1 MWDDISEPSAAHLH
15 LILDIVDAVFQHFVF
30 YFHQDSSQSDSW
42 LMAHRLDGCYKTFV
56 ILK

>member
-30 YFHQDSSQSDSW
+30 YFHQDSSQSDSRLMG
-42 LMAHRLDGCYKTFV
+42 LMAVTKHLLF
-56 ILK
+56 LNN

>member
-42 LMAHRLDGCYKTFV
+42 RMGLMAVTKHLLF
-56 ILK
+56 LNN